1 MPELYIEVYKLFQNK
16 AMLKKKKDKSTKICA
31 LVYKQSEKLD
41 LYDNLGRR
49 ILSDNNSH
57 LCFQ

>member
-16 AMLKKKKDKSTKICA
+16 AMLKKKKDKTIKICA
-31 LVYKQSEKLD
+31 MVYKQSEKLD

-49 ILSDNNSH
+49 ILSDNDSH